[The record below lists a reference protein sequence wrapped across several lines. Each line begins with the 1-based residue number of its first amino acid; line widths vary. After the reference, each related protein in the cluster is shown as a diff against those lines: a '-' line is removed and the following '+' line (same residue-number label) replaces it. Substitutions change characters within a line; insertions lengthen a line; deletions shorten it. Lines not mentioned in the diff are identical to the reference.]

1 MLSMFLLIPLSLMLF
16 VVAIW
21 AVRYAVKS
29 NQFEDLDNAS
39 QRIILDDRQERR
51 QIIQAHE
58 LSEQAPQTNDTAA
71 NDKADVSIDKGMVD
85 NSIVD
90 KNIVDKTDNE
100 PTHADIASV
109 KQTDSDK

>member
-1 MLSMFLLIPLSLMLF
+1 MLFKRVTMLSIFLLIPLSLMLF

-51 QIIQAHE
+51 QTIQAHE
-58 LSEQAPQTNDTAA
+58 QPMPVSQNKATTATDIIA
-71 NDKADVSIDKGMVD
+71 DDKVSHPDDIESIDHSD
-85 NSIVD
+85 ID
-90 KNIVDKTDNE
+90 KHPKN
-100 PTHADIASV
+100 
-109 KQTDSDK
+109 

>member
-1 MLSMFLLIPLSLMLF
+1 MLSIFLLIPLSLMLF

-51 QIIQAHE
+51 QTMQAHE
-58 LSEQAPQTNDTAA
+58 RAVQAQPFA
-71 NDKADVSIDKGMVD
+71 NTEPSD
-85 NSIVD
+85 NNVD
-90 KNIVDKTDNE
+90 KDAIVRTDVEKN
-100 PTHADIASV
+100 PKI
-109 KQTDSDK
+109 

>member
-1 MLSMFLLIPLSLMLF
+1 MLSIFLLIPLSLMLF

-51 QIIQAHE
+51 QTMQAHE
-58 LSEQAPQTNDTAA
+58 HSATSGIVSEKVNNADTKSA
-71 NDKADVSIDKGMVD
+71 NPSSIDK
-85 NSIVD
+85 NS
-90 KNIVDKTDNE
+90 KTE
-100 PTHADIASV
+100 P
-109 KQTDSDK
+109 

>member
-51 QIIQAHE
+51 QVIQAYEDSKDTSHP
-58 LSEQAPQTNDTAA
+58 SDVPINDVKDIDTADNTTKIKTSDDKGSPTND
-71 NDKADVSIDKGMVD
+71 DI
-85 NSIVD
+85 
-90 KNIVDKTDNE
+90 KTTTNTNHKDDHK
-100 PTHADIASV
+100 T
-109 KQTDSDK
+109 

>member
-1 MLSMFLLIPLSLMLF
+1 MLSIFLLIPLSLMLF

-51 QIIQAHE
+51 QTMQAHAH
-58 LSEQAPQTNDTAA
+58 SAPTSQTNDLPETLR
-71 NDKADVSIDKGMVD
+71 NSEPNTMTDTDIVD
-85 NSIVD
+85 NKVD
-90 KNIVDKTDNE
+90 KRSDNKV
-100 PTHADIASV
+100 HSNDL
-109 KQTDSDK
+109 

>member
-1 MLSMFLLIPLSLMLF
+1 MLFKRVTMLSIFLLIPLSLMLF

-51 QIIQAHE
+51 QTIQAHTP
-58 LSEQAPQTNDTAA
+58 SDDIPQADDTADS
-71 NDKADVSIDKGMVD
+71 NKADD
-85 NSIVD
+85 
-90 KNIVDKTDNE
+90 
-100 PTHADIASV
+100 
-109 KQTDSDK
+109 

>member
-1 MLSMFLLIPLSLMLF
+1 MLSIFLLIPLSLMLF

-51 QIIQAHE
+51 QVLQAHE
-58 LSEQAPQTNDTAA
+58 SRKAPEPSETLATTDHEEVSPDTSVNAS
-71 NDKADVSIDKGMVD
+71 DAD
-85 NSIVD
+85 NH
-90 KNIVDKTDNE
+90 KT
-100 PTHADIASV
+100 
-109 KQTDSDK
+109 

>member
-1 MLSMFLLIPLSLMLF
+1 MLSIFLLIPLSLMLF

-51 QIIQAHE
+51 QTIQAHTH
-58 LSEQAPQTNDTAA
+58 SPATSQTSDST
-71 NDKADVSIDKGMVD
+71 V
-85 NSIVD
+85 
-90 KNIVDKTDNE
+90 T
-100 PTHADIASV
+100 DIASE
-109 KQTDSDK
+109 KANNAATDSTNPSKPDQSSKL

>member
-1 MLSMFLLIPLSLMLF
+1 MLSIFLLIPLSLMLF

-51 QIIQAHE
+51 QTMQAHE
-58 LSEQAPQTNDTAA
+58 NATSTQQENGSAATDTAGDKKNDTDTESV
-71 NDKADVSIDKGMVD
+71 NPSNIDSNPK
-85 NSIVD
+85 I
-90 KNIVDKTDNE
+90 
-100 PTHADIASV
+100 
-109 KQTDSDK
+109 

>member
-1 MLSMFLLIPLSLMLF
+1 MLSIFLLIPLSLMLF

-51 QIIQAHE
+51 QTMQAHE
-58 LSEQAPQTNDTAA
+58 QAVANTQTNSTIA
-71 NDKADVSIDKGMVD
+71 
-85 NSIVD
+85 
-90 KNIVDKTDNE
+90 TDNNHNHDLTNGKK
-100 PTHADIASV
+100 PIDNDIDNTP
-109 KQTDSDK
+109 KR

>member
-1 MLSMFLLIPLSLMLF
+1 MLSIFLLIPLSLMLF

-51 QIIQAHE
+51 QTIQAHE
-58 LSEQAPQTNDTAA
+58 PAAQADHIVATDIETVSQSRTADIESIND
-71 NDKADVSIDKGMVD
+71 SH
-85 NSIVD
+85 VD
-90 KNIVDKTDNE
+90 KNSKI
-100 PTHADIASV
+100 
-109 KQTDSDK
+109 

>member
-1 MLSMFLLIPLSLMLF
+1 MLSIFLLIPLSLMLF

-51 QIIQAHE
+51 QTLQAHE
-58 LSEQAPQTNDTAA
+58 HAAPDQPQTIEDGKPNKAAKTVSNDTGQ
-71 NDKADVSIDKGMVD
+71 DRHLKS
-85 NSIVD
+85 
-90 KNIVDKTDNE
+90 
-100 PTHADIASV
+100 
-109 KQTDSDK
+109 

>member
-1 MLSMFLLIPLSLMLF
+1 MLSIFLLIPLSLMLF

-51 QIIQAHE
+51 QTMQAHTE
-58 LSEQAPQTNDTAA
+58 PTSQKSKLTEADIDST
-71 NDKADVSIDKGMVD
+71 KADR
-85 NSIVD
+85 
-90 KNIVDKTDNE
+90 TDTKPIN
-100 PTHADIASV
+100 HAS
-109 KQTDSDK
+109 K

>member
-1 MLSMFLLIPLSLMLF
+1 MLSIFLLIPLSLMLF

-51 QIIQAHE
+51 QTIQAHE
-58 LSEQAPQTNDTAA
+58 PAAQADHIVATDIETVSQSRTADTDSIND
-71 NDKADVSIDKGMVD
+71 SR
-85 NSIVD
+85 VD
-90 KNIVDKTDNE
+90 KNLKI
-100 PTHADIASV
+100 
-109 KQTDSDK
+109 

>member
-16 VVAIW
+16 VIAIW

-51 QIIQAHE
+51 QTMQAHQHST
-58 LSEQAPQTNDTAA
+58 LDQQSNDTTTTGKAHDEAA
-71 NDKADVSIDKGMVD
+71 DTDLDTSKSADCDHTP
-85 NSIVD
+85 
-90 KNIVDKTDNE
+90 KT
-100 PTHADIASV
+100 
-109 KQTDSDK
+109 

>member
-1 MLSMFLLIPLSLMLF
+1 MLSIFLLIPLSLMLF

-51 QIIQAHE
+51 QTMQANEH
-58 LSEQAPQTNDTAA
+58 SAPTQQQDETAA
-71 NDKADVSIDKGMVD
+71 TVGNNDHSEIDK
-85 NSIVD
+85 NSEI
-90 KNIVDKTDNE
+90 
-100 PTHADIASV
+100 
-109 KQTDSDK
+109 

>member
-1 MLSMFLLIPLSLMLF
+1 MLSIFLLIPLSLMLF

-51 QIIQAHE
+51 ATIQAHE
-58 LSEQAPQTNDTAA
+58 KAQQTSSDDDT
-71 NDKADVSIDKGMVD
+71 KA
-85 NSIVD
+85 
-90 KNIVDKTDNE
+90 
-100 PTHADIASV
+100 
-109 KQTDSDK
+109 

>member
-1 MLSMFLLIPLSLMLF
+1 MLSIFLLIPLSLMLF

-51 QIIQAHE
+51 QTIQAHE
-58 LSEQAPQTNDTAA
+58 RSESTQKASKNTA
-71 NDKADVSIDKGMVD
+71 NDDMNHTGIAS
-85 NSIVD
+85 NNHS
-90 KNIVDKTDNE
+90 NTDNN
-100 PTHADIASV
+100 PKI
-109 KQTDSDK
+109 

>member
-1 MLSMFLLIPLSLMLF
+1 MLSIFLLIPLSLMLF

-51 QIIQAHE
+51 QTIQAHE
-58 LSEQAPQTNDTAA
+58 RTEPIQQDSYTAVTNKVDDEINNANIESTAPSDT
-71 NDKADVSIDKGMVD
+71 
-85 NSIVD
+85 D
-90 KNIVDKTDNE
+90 KNSTI
-100 PTHADIASV
+100 
-109 KQTDSDK
+109 